1 MATEYVDA
9 AGAKKIMELA
19 KQDDV
24 SLKLK
29 YCCRFP
35 LWLIVLICLVRI

>member
-19 KQDDV
+19 KQDDEKTAV
-24 SLKLK
+24 AN
-29 YCCRFP
+29 Y
-35 LWLIVLICLVRI
+35 